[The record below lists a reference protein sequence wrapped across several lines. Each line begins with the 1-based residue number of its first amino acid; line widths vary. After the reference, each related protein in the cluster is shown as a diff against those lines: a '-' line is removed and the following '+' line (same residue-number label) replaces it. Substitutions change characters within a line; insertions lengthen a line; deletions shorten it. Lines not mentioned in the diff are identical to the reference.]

1 MRMQVGIALLLAAG
15 ALAMPAHAGPER
27 DGGRPDR
34 PRHDRPGHDRPR
46 DDRPGVIV
54 EPSIILERGRDRG
67 SEAETPAFIMA
78 ELARCN
84 AAGIRLFVDCLR
96 HNHGAVMIRRLEA
109 CAGSE
114 AIPDDLPRIEPC
126 LPLPP
131 PR

>member
-15 ALAMPAHAGPER
+15 ALASMPAHAGPER
-27 DGGRPDR
+27 DEDRPDR
-34 PRHDRPGHDRPR
+34 PRHDRPRNE
-46 DDRPGVIV
+46 RPGVIV

-67 SEAETPAFIMA
+67 SDADAPEFIMA

-114 AIPDDLPRIEPC
+114 TIPDDLPRIEPC